1 MKRFLLRLTGE
12 VLTSI
17 AKDRLVTWDGSV
29 NMREIMARLSD
40 TPMLWI
46 SRWFMKRKVLFIG
59 DGALCW
65 RRPVSQIREAWMGRL
80 CTDPS
85 LEGSLSRRSYH
96 CWMESNQTNPE
107 QLSKHEI
114 RNCEE
119 WDDGGS
125 SFSASFMSKSQDIS
139 FGAGSPT
146 CDAQFPCFECSA
158 NMADVNAIAGGMLK
172 AFYFNRLYYFLA
184 SWSDLVS
191 KFSQKQ
197 TWEDYFCYKILLF
210 ELDVMLKKWITS
222 KRNRTIEHGEC
233 EQLDLMVIES
243 VIRWSSCTQ
252 LPTSFRSSLLC

>member
-1 MKRFLLRLTGE
+1 MNEIGRKDIKILPKTCLLYLLASGAWPIQG
-12 VLTSI
+12 V
-17 AKDRLVTWDGSV
+17 
-29 NMREIMARLSD
+29 
-40 TPMLWI
+40 
-46 SRWFMKRKVLFIG
+46 FLFIHQHPNILTF
-59 DGALCW
+59 A
-65 RRPVSQIREAWMGRL
+65 V
-80 CTDPS
+80 
-85 LEGSLSRRSYH
+85 
-96 CWMESNQTNPE
+96 E
-107 QLSKHEI
+107 Q
-114 RNCEE
+114 
-119 WDDGGS
+119 
-125 SFSASFMSKSQDIS
+125 KS
-139 FGAGSPT
+139 
-146 CDAQFPCFECSA
+146 CKLECSA